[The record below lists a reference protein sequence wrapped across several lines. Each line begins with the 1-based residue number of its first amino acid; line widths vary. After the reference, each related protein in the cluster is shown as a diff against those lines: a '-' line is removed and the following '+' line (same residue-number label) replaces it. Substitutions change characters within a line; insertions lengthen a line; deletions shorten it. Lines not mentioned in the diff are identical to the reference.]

1 MVLPISGQL
10 PRWKCARLGV
20 AAFTVACALAT
31 FSSSG
36 VASAASLDDTFD
48 GNALDWCHWE
58 DTSYLASVSQS
69 GQLNLAPSASGTY
82 TSARVHSQ
90 ARLVGDFDVQVDYQ
104 TGAGMDVAV
113 DPGQS
118 LNVALGVYW
127 DEARAISLGWT
138 RQSGGTGV
146 FAYASLPEI
155 VPNNSLYTP
164 SNALAGALRI
174 ARSGTTIHYYER
186 PTGTLTW
193 NELGT
198 MTVPATPVHVTLSA
212 YHVNVA
218 RAISATFDNLLL
230 NAGATD
236 DIAYAQPHYFRRPA
250 DFGVAAFVENYPVQR
265 YWRNKWGAKD
275 FFTYAKE
282 SGFDWAKTS
291 VTMLSAP
298 ELAATPASQWGTL
311 VWKDTFWSS
320 REYAAETLKQAQAR
334 GLRQEV
340 QLLLSP
346 HAAYWGYQEGPTD
359 WLSKT
364 PDEIVPLLTQNVA
377 DTVNYFKSQGLNVEK
392 YAIGNEVDIG
402 ILDFLPNHRI
412 AVPPGVGFTTDMQ
425 WMRDNVWPIEAK
437 LLKAAAAGVMQADP
451 SAKIILHIAG
461 LEFTPGNVFVPAFF
475 QTMHDAGVPFDY
487 GALSHPYA
495 TTPWKLERY
504 PTVCWFKHLAL
515 SFDRISATTGK
526 PTMMVE
532 GDYPAATVAGIISA
546 PMLDFPFTPAG
557 QAAWVHDQLRFAAG
571 RPNIAGWHYFYP
583 DMASDVIGNTA
594 EELPLGATS
603 IFATSTTPRPAL
615 AEFRVNLSIFNAGF
629 E

>member
-1 MVLPISGQL
+1 MVVPECCSVSRCRRA
-10 PRWKCARLGV
+10 RWLRVASIAGFAV
-20 AAFTVACALAT
+20 AAFAIIAPARAVST
-31 FSSSG
+31 
-36 VASAASLDDTFD
+36 DDGFD
-48 GNALDWCHWE
+48 GSALDWCRWE
-58 DTSYLASVSQS
+58 DTSYLGAVSQA
-69 GQLNLAPSASGTY
+69 GQLILAPTASGSY
-82 TSARVHSQ
+82 ASARVHSQ

-104 TGAGMDVAV
+104 TGAGMDLAV
-113 DPGQS
+113 DAGQS
-118 LNVALGVYW
+118 LNLTLGVYW
-127 DEARAISLGWT
+127 DEARAVSLGWT
-138 RQSGGTGV
+138 RQPGGTGV

-155 VPNNSLYTP
+155 APNNSLYTP

-186 PTGTLTW
+186 SSGTITW

-212 YHVNVA
+212 YHVNIA
-218 RAISATFDNLLL
+218 RAFTGYFDNLQL
-230 NAGATD
+230 NAGSTD
-236 DIAYAQPHYFRRPA
+236 DIDYAQPTYFRRPA
-250 DFGVAAFVENYPVQR
+250 DFAVAAFVENYPVQR

-311 VWKDTFWSS
+311 AWQDTFWSS
-320 REYAAETLKQAQAR
+320 REYAAETLKQAKAR

-437 LLKAAAAGVMQADP
+437 LLKAAAAGVKQADP
-451 SAKIILHIAG
+451 AAKIILHIAG

-475 QTMHDAGVPFDY
+475 QAMHDAGVPFDY

-495 TTPWKLERY
+495 TYAWKLDRY
-504 PTVCWFKHLAL
+504 PAACWFKRLAL
-515 SFDRISATTGK
+515 SFDRISAITGK

-532 GDYPAATVAGIISA
+532 GDYPAATVAGIVAA
-546 PMLDFPFTPAG
+546 PMPGLPFTPAG
-557 QAAWVHDQLRFAAG
+557 QAAWVHQQLRFAAG

-594 EELPLGATS
+594 EELPLGAMS
-603 IFATSTTPRPAL
+603 VFATSTMPRPAL
-615 AEFRVNLSIFNAGF
+615 AEFKINQSIFAAGF